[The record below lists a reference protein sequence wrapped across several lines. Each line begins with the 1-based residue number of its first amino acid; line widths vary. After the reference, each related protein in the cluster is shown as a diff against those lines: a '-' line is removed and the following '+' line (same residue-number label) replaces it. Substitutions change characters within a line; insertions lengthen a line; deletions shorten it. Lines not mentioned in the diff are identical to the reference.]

1 MKDIDQEIDL
11 FEKNLNQINDLKN
24 QISNLKTSLE
34 KELKEVTTIEEIKN
48 NINQELQNTKIVNEN
63 NKKVIEKQTESI
75 NVMFDELKDLLKKE
89 ISQNVENI
97 NKKQNMLEKKLIIT
111 NIIVIVGFILTI
123 MLNLM
128 FR

>member
-48 NINQELQNTKIVNEN
+48 NINQELQNIKIVNEN

-75 NVMFDELKDLLKKE
+75 NVMFNELNDLLKKE
-89 ISQNVENI
+89 ISLNVENI
-97 NKKQNMLEKKLIIT
+97 NKKQNMLEKKL
-111 NIIVIVGFILTI
+111 
-123 MLNLM
+123 
-128 FR
+128 

>member
-11 FEKNLNQINDLKN
+11 FENNLNQINDLKN

-48 NINQELQNTKIVNEN
+48 NINQELQNIKIVNEN
-63 NKKVIEKQTESI
+63 NKKIIE
-75 NVMFDELKDLLKKE
+75 
-89 ISQNVENI
+89 
-97 NKKQNMLEKKLIIT
+97 KQNMLEKKLLIT

-123 MLNLM
+123 MLNLI

>member
-48 NINQELQNTKIVNEN
+48 NINQELQNIKIVNEN
-63 NKKVIEKQTESI
+63 NKKEIEKQTESI
-75 NVMFDELKDLLKKE
+75 NVMFNELNDLLKKE
-89 ISQNVENI
+89 ISLNVENI
-97 NKKQNMLEKKLIIT
+97 NKKQNMLEKKLLIT

-123 MLNLM
+123 MLNLI

>member
-48 NINQELQNTKIVNEN
+48 NINQELLNIKIVNEN

-75 NVMFDELKDLLKKE
+75 NVMFNELKDLLKKE
-89 ISQNVENI
+89 ISLNVENI
-97 NKKQNMLEKKLIIT
+97 NKKQEMLEKKLLIT

-123 MLNLM
+123 MLNLI

>member
-34 KELKEVTTIEEIKN
+34 KELKEVTIIEEIKN
-48 NINQELQNTKIVNEN
+48 DINQELLNIKIINEN
-63 NKKVIEKQTESI
+63 NKKVIEKQTETI
-75 NVMFDELKDLLKKE
+75 NVMFNELKDLLKKE
-89 ISQNVENI
+89 ISLNVENI
-97 NKKQNMLEKKLIIT
+97 NKKQNMLEKKLLIT

-123 MLNLM
+123 MLNLI

>member
-48 NINQELQNTKIVNEN
+48 NITQELLNIKIVNEN
-63 NKKVIEKQTESI
+63 NKKVIEKQAESI
-75 NVMFDELKDLLKKE
+75 NVMFNELKDLLKKE
-89 ISQNVENI
+89 ISLNVENI
-97 NKKQNMLEKKLIIT
+97 NKKQNMLEKKLLIT

-123 MLNLM
+123 MLNLI

>member
-11 FEKNLNQINDLKN
+11 FENNLNQINDLKN

-34 KELKEVTTIEEIKN
+34 KELKEVTIIEEIKN
-48 NINQELQNTKIVNEN
+48 NINQELQNIKIVNEN
-63 NKKVIEKQTESI
+63 NKKLIE
-75 NVMFDELKDLLKKE
+75 
-89 ISQNVENI
+89 
-97 NKKQNMLEKKLIIT
+97 KQNMLEKKLLIT

-123 MLNLM
+123 MLNLI

>member
-34 KELKEVTTIEEIKN
+34 KELKEVTIIEEIKN
-48 NINQELQNTKIVNEN
+48 NINQELQNIKIGNEN

-89 ISQNVENI
+89 ISLHIENI
-97 NKKQNMLEKKLIIT
+97 NKKQNMLEKKLLIT
-111 NIIVIVGFILTI
+111 NIIVIVGFIITI
-123 MLNLM
+123 MLNLI

>member
-11 FEKNLNQINDLKN
+11 FENNLNQINDLKN

-34 KELKEVTTIEEIKN
+34 KELKEVTIIEEIKN
-48 NINQELQNTKIVNEN
+48 NINQELQNIKIVNEN
-63 NKKVIEKQTESI
+63 NKKIIE
-75 NVMFDELKDLLKKE
+75 
-89 ISQNVENI
+89 
-97 NKKQNMLEKKLIIT
+97 KQNMLEKKLLIT

-123 MLNLM
+123 MLNLI

>member
-48 NINQELQNTKIVNEN
+48 NINQELLNIKIVNEN

-75 NVMFDELKDLLKKE
+75 NVMFNELKDLLKKE
-89 ISQNVENI
+89 ISLNVENI
-97 NKKQNMLEKKLIIT
+97 NKKQNMLEKKLLIT

-123 MLNLM
+123 MLNLI

>member
-1 MKDIDQEIDL
+1 MKDIDQEIDS

-34 KELKEVTTIEEIKN
+34 KELKDVTTIEEIKN
-48 NINQELQNTKIVNEN
+48 NINQELQNIKIGNEN